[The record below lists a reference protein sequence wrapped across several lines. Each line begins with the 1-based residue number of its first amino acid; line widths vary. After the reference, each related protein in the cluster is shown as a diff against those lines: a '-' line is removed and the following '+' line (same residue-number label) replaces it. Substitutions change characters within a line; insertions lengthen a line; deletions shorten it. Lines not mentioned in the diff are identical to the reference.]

1 MKNKNISKLS
11 EHEVLEISGGAIPL
25 IPAGFALWL
34 GNEIVNNWS
43 DVKSGIADAYQDF
56 L

>member
-1 MKNKNISKLS
+1 MINKNLRELS
-11 EHEVLEISGGAIPL
+11 EHEVLKINGGAYPL

-43 DVKSGIADAYQDF
+43 DVKSGIADAYRDF

>member
-1 MKNKNISKLS
+1 MKKKKIKELNHI
-11 EHEVLEISGGAIPL
+11 EVIKIKGGANPI

-43 DVKSGIADAYQDF
+43 DVKSGIADAYRDF
-56 L
+56 I